1 MTGVQTC
8 ALPICPYLE
17 LEDIRLYSN
26 GRLMDMQNPDVDGMT
41 LESAFYKHTNESIFV
56 GRLEGSRFEKN
67 PKGSGGYYELDFRV
81 QSVEASY
88 RDYMSEGSLVR
99 VRSLPGIET
108 EASTTRGYY
117 PKKQDEVFLEEYE
130 NLVEGKDY
138 LVRGYYYEDN
148 WMNGV
153 WSA

>member
-1 MTGVQTC
+1 MFKISFYRKALFRQPVCMLLLIFVLGAACFAFMSHAAEAILVAQKTDALEEYYSPIGYLTGKWDVRAGQE
-8 ALPICPYLE
+8 IISECPYLE

-88 RDYMSEGSLVR
+88 G
-99 VRSLPGIET
+99 
-108 EASTTRGYY
+108 
-117 PKKQDEVFLEEYE
+117 
-130 NLVEGKDY
+130 
-138 LVRGYYYEDN
+138 
-148 WMNGV
+148 
-153 WSA
+153 